1 MVGVV
6 PGKLLKISTL
16 SAIITVYFATSD
28 TPDLL
33 RSQAAVTQH
42 KRKELFMEHL
52 EYFIAIVEEKN
63 LTKAAQRLFI
73 TQPSLTRYVNK
84 LEEEYGV
91 KLLDRAKLP
100 ISLTPEGSLFLQ
112 EKLKIET
119 TELNLRKRLKQMAQ
133 SREKITIGT
142 GYSRAGFWLPQ
153 AVETFAR
160 RYPDMDLGITTC
172 GELKLPGKLLSG
184 EIDVAVGAF
193 SLEDPAYEQ
202 LPLGVESMRLLVPKA
217 FGLTPED
224 LTWEQSFDNPYVLR
238 PEQLSG
244 LDCVES
250 DDSIGS
256 YMGRLSLEQQ
266 YNIVHGRTIT
276 AGSADVIRMLVRDGM
291 GYGYVSVR
299 KESKNIRA
307 ADGDVPVVACTLPG
321 LPLTRYSYAA
331 YSKSSRNLQRI
342 RELVAMIQKDMF
354 AYDARIKMVSG

>member
-1 MVGVV
+1 M
-6 PGKLLKISTL
+6 
-16 SAIITVYFATSD
+16 
-28 TPDLL
+28 
-33 RSQAAVTQH
+33 
-42 KRKELFMEHL
+42 
-52 EYFIAIVEEKN
+52 
-63 LTKAAQRLFI
+63 
-73 TQPSLTRYVNK
+73 
-84 LEEEYGV
+84 
-91 KLLDRAKLP
+91 
-100 ISLTPEGSLFLQ
+100 
-112 EKLKIET
+112 
-119 TELNLRKRLKQMAQ
+119 
-133 SREKITIGT
+133 
-142 GYSRAGFWLPQ
+142 
-153 AVETFAR
+153 
-160 RYPDMDLGITTC
+160 
-172 GELKLPGKLLSG
+172 
-184 EIDVAVGAF
+184 AVGAF

-224 LTWEQSFDNPYVLR
+224 FTWEQSFDNPYVLR

-299 KESKNIRA
+299 KESKNIRT